1 MQRLWQ
7 WMVAIV
13 GLMLALSAHAV
24 KVGLGGVMG
33 DERALIVIDGA
44 PPQVMRVGETR
55 SGVRLLEVRA
65 QSVLVE
71 MEGVRREVR
80 LGGVV
85 GGGAEATEAE
95 RGRALLRADGRGHF
109 SAPARVN
116 GVPVTFLL
124 DTGASTLLDTG
135 ASTVALPRS
144 VATRAGVRLDTAQR
158 VMIQTANGPTPAHR
172 TLLNSIQLG
181 GITLH
186 MVEAVVLE
194 DGRLPVPLLGMS
206 FLGRIDLRQEG
217 DRLTLL
223 QRY

>member
-124 DTGASTLLDTG
+124 DTGAST
-135 ASTVALPRS
+135 VALPRS

>member
-1 MQRLWQ
+1 MARGVAMQRLWQ

-124 DTGASTLLDTG
+124 DTGAST
-135 ASTVALPRS
+135 VALPRS